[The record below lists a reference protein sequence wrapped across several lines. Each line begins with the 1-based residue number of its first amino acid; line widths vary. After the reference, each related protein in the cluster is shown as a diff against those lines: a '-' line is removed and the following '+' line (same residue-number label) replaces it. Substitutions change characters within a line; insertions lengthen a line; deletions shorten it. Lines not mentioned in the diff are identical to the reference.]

1 MASKTTLGRLGQQL
15 DLVAVMITLTIA
27 GVVGF
32 VGINVMNS
40 TRETTA
46 LNEGDSFYNASQS
59 LTEAVSNTWGQLG
72 TVFTVIVLVV
82 IVSYLTLLR
91 GR

>member
-1 MASKTTLGRLGQQL
+1 MFDTLGKLGQSL
-15 DLVAVMITLTIA
+15 DLVSTMITLVIA

-32 VGINVMNS
+32 VGINVMSN
-40 TRETTA
+40 TREQTA
-46 LNEGDSFYNASQS
+46 LQENDSFYNASED
-59 LTEAVSNTWGQLG
+59 LTSAISDTWSQLG

-82 IVSYLTLLR
+82 IVSYLVVLR